1 MNLILTGYRGS
12 GKTVVGTLLA
22 KRLNW
27 EFVDLDQLIAE
38 QAGKSITSIF
48 AAEGEDGFRERER
61 IACQMLR
68 RRRNCVIAIGGG
80 AIMHPDNRSLLKRVG
95 KIIWLR
101 APAIVLW
108 SRIRNDPATK
118 ANRPDLT
125 PDGGLAEVEAKLAE
139 REKVYE
145 SVAHHIVDS
154 KSASPDEIADA
165 VELWFQANDASKA

>member
-12 GKTVVGTLLA
+12 GKTLVGALLA

-27 EFVDLDQLIAE
+27 DFVDLDQVIAE
-38 QAGKSITSIF
+38 QAGKSIRAIF
-48 AAEGEDGFRERER
+48 EAEGEDGFRERER

-80 AIMHPDNRSLLKRVG
+80 AIMSPENRAILKRVG

-101 APAIVLW
+101 APAVVLW
-108 SRIRNDPATK
+108 SRIKKDPATK
-118 ANRPDLT
+118 LSRPDLT
-125 PDGGLAEVEAKLAE
+125 PEGGLAEVEAKLAE
-139 REKVYE
+139 RETAYE
-145 SVAHHIVDS
+145 SAAHHIVDS
-154 KSASPDEIADA
+154 KAATPDEIADA